1 MKKQNKIAAR
11 VAAIVVVIV
20 LCIANANAQVVTKRN
35 GVKFDALHGSRNWYA
50 AAKYAYGVN
59 GGESYLGAEAGRRF
73 CDSFRLGIEGMWCI
87 TEDITQHHSY
97 VVLKPSFDLVS
108 SDSEF
113 YQKTCLDV
121 SISGLIGAMSQ
132 AKGFEKFEDANGQPQ
147 LRDIA
152 CRPHLAYGASISL
165 NWNIVKNVQLRL
177 EATYLFTPEEK
188 KFADDIESFCSGLS
202 EADCQWVKSGNWLS
216 NQILVGASVAYHF

>member
-1 MKKQNKIAAR
+1 MKKIKNIAAQ
-11 VAAIVVVIV
+11 VAAIIVLVIV
-20 LCIANANAQVVTKRN
+20 CVASASAQVITKRN

-59 GGESYLGAEAGRRF
+59 GGENYIGAEAGRRF
-73 CDSFRLGIEGMWCI
+73 NDYFRLGIEGMWCL
-87 TEDITQHHSY
+87 TQDITQHHSY

-113 YQKTCLDV
+113 YQKTCVDV

-165 NWNIVKNVQLRL
+165 NWNVVQNVQLRL

-188 KFADDIESFCSGLS
+188 KFANNLDSFCQGLP

-216 NQILVGASVAYHF
+216 NQILVGASIAYHF

>member
-1 MKKQNKIAAR
+1 MKKYMNIAAR
-11 VAAIVVVIV
+11 VVAVIV
-20 LCIANANAQVVTKRN
+20 LVILCIASASAQVITKRN

-73 CDSFRLGIEGMWCI
+73 GDSFRLGIEGMWCLS
-87 TEDITQHHSY
+87 EDITQHHSY
-97 VVLKPSFDLVS
+97 VVLKPSFDLIS

-132 AKGFEKFEDANGQPQ
+132 AKGFEKFEDADGEPQ

-152 CRPHLAYGASISL
+152 CRPHLAYGLI
-165 NWNIVKNVQLRL
+165 
-177 EATYLFTPEEK
+177 
-188 KFADDIESFCSGLS
+188 
-202 EADCQWVKSGNWLS
+202 
-216 NQILVGASVAYHF
+216 